1 MCKVCNVAKGAKI
14 LLEVIRSIPKKTL
27 GPMLLKEYA
36 NTILQGRFEKVSIT
50 IGNKQFTE
58 VKFKCD

>member
-1 MCKVCNVAKGAKI
+1 MCKACNIAKGKKI
-14 LLEVIRSIPKKTL
+14 LLEVIRSIPGRML

-36 NTILQGRFEKVSIT
+36 NAIVQHKFKKVLIT

-58 VKFKCD
+58 VQFKYD

>member
-1 MCKVCNVAKGAKI
+1 MCKACNIAKGKKI
-14 LLEVIRSIPKKTL
+14 LLEVIRSISGRML

-36 NTILQGRFEKVSIT
+36 NTIVQGRFEKVSIT

-58 VKFKCD
+58 VKFK